1 MHHAVYRV
9 LYPFFDRKFINDSYS
24 CRLWKGT
31 HRAMNVFRGYAYRV
45 SENHTK
51 TLWVLKCDIKK
62 LFANIYMNEFD
73 QFAKH
78 RLKTRYYIR
87 YSDDF
92 VILSTDR
99 EWLVSLLP
107 RIRDFLHEN
116 LKLELHPNKVSV
128 STLASGVDF
137 LGWVHFPDHRI
148 LRTSTKRRMLKAVRA
163 NPPEETLASYRG
175 MLRHGN
181 AYTLS

>member
-62 LFANIYMNEFD
+62 FFASIDHQLLLDILKRHLSDERTIKLLQNIIGSFRSTALGKGLPLGNLTSQLFVNIYMNEFD

-92 VILSTDR
+92 
-99 EWLVSLLP
+99 
-107 RIRDFLHEN
+107 
-116 LKLELHPNKVSV
+116 
-128 STLASGVDF
+128 
-137 LGWVHFPDHRI
+137 
-148 LRTSTKRRMLKAVRA
+148 
-163 NPPEETLASYRG
+163 
-175 MLRHGN
+175 
-181 AYTLS
+181 